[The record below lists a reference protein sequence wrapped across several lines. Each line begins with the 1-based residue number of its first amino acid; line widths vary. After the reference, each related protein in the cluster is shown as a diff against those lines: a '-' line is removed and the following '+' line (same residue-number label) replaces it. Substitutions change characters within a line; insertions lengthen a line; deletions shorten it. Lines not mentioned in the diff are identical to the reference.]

1 MSQIESLPEAP
12 TPSQQTAA
20 AALTPHRRSRAVPRV
35 LNNIVWMLLVLFALV
50 GYLLNPFF
58 FSIANMQNILVQATT
73 LGFLAVGISFTLLIG
88 EIDLSVV
95 GVLGFSGSIG
105 AVAVNAG
112 LPPFLCILLVIAMGG
127 VLGLVNGLCVAKLGM
142 NSLITTLAV
151 GLTLTGAVLA
161 ITRGTTITIAQ
172 PGYTFIGT
180 QSIGGWPIMPVALI
194 LLFVIVTVL
203 LNRSRWGRSI
213 YATGGNERAAFAA
226 GVRTTRVR
234 TSAFVVSG
242 LLAGCA
248 GWVSTAYLSG
258 VNSTIGSEVL
268 LYAIAAPVI
277 GGVSLT
283 GGVGK
288 VTGILG
294 GILLIT
300 IVQVGLQLSSVS
312 AYYVS
317 MAGGAMIF
325 VAVLIDVLRVRTLK
339 RR

>member
-1 MSQIESLPEAP
+1 MSTIQTPPAASAVAP
-12 TPSQQTAA
+12 APRARQKT
-20 AALTPHRRSRAVPRV
+20 RAVPLL
-35 LNNIVWMLLVLFALV
+35 LNNIVWLLLVLFAFV
-50 GYLLNPFF
+50 GYGLNSFF
-58 FSIANMQNILVQATT
+58 FSIPNMQNILVQATT
-73 LGFLAVGISFTLLIG
+73 LGFLAVGIAFTLLIG

-112 LPPFLCILLVIAMGG
+112 VPPFLSILLVIATGG
-127 VLGLVNGLCVAKLGM
+127 VFGLINGLCVAKLGM
-142 NSLITTLAV
+142 NSLITTLAM

-161 ITRGTTITIAQ
+161 ITAGTTITISQ

-180 QSIGGWPIMPVALI
+180 QSIGGWPIMPVALV
-194 LLFVIVTVL
+194 LLFVVVAVL
-203 LNRSRWGRSI
+203 LSRSRWGRSI

-234 TSAFVVSG
+234 LSAFIVSG
-242 LLAGCA
+242 LLAGIA

-258 VNSTIGSEVL
+258 VNSTIGSDIL

-300 IVQVGLQLSSVS
+300 VVQVGLQLSSIS
-312 AYYVS
+312 AYYVA
-317 MAGGAMIF
+317 MAGGLMIF
-325 VAVLIDVLRVRTLK
+325 LAVFIDVLRVRTL
-339 RR
+339 RRR

>member
-1 MSQIESLPEAP
+1 MSQTQSPPIAPPADIAAKPRTRPDSGALP
-12 TPSQQTAA
+12 
-20 AALTPHRRSRAVPRV
+20 LV
-35 LNNIVWMLLVLFALV
+35 LNNIVWLLLVLFAFV

-58 FSIANMQNILVQATT
+58 FSIPNMQNILVQATT
-73 LGFLAVGISFTLLIG
+73 LGFLAVGIAFTLLIG

-112 LPPFLCILLVIAMGG
+112 LPPVLSILLVIATGG
-127 VLGLVNGLCVAKLGM
+127 VFGLINGLCVAKLGM
-142 NSLITTLAV
+142 NSLITTLAM

-161 ITRGTTITIAQ
+161 ITAGTTITISE

-180 QSIGGWPIMPVALI
+180 QSIGGWPIMPIALI
-194 LLFVIVTVL
+194 LLFVVVTVL
-203 LNRSRWGRSI
+203 LNRSRWGRSV

-234 TSAFVVSG
+234 LSAFVVSG

-258 VNSTIGSEVL
+258 VNSTIGSDIL

-300 IVQVGLQLSSVS
+300 VVQVGLQLSSIS
-312 AYYVS
+312 AYYVA
-317 MAGGAMIF
+317 MAGGLMIF
-325 VAVLIDVLRVRTLK
+325 VAVFIDVLRVRTLK

>member
-1 MSQIESLPEAP
+1 MSQTQSPPIAP
-12 TPSQQTAA
+12 PAVSAA
-20 AALTPHRRSRAVPRV
+20 KPRTRPDSRALPLV
-35 LNNIVWMLLVLFALV
+35 LNNIVWLLLVLFAVV

-58 FSIANMQNILVQATT
+58 FSIPNMQNILVQATT
-73 LGFLAVGISFTLLIG
+73 LGFLAVGIAFTLLIG

-112 LPPFLCILLVIAMGG
+112 VPPVLSILLVIATGG
-127 VLGLVNGLCVAKLGM
+127 VFGLINGLCVAKLGM
-142 NSLITTLAV
+142 NSLITTLAM

-161 ITRGTTITIAQ
+161 ITAGTTITISE

-180 QSIGGWPIMPVALI
+180 QSIGGWPIMPIALI
-194 LLFVIVTVL
+194 LLFVVVTVL
-203 LNRSRWGRSI
+203 LNRSRWGRSV

-234 TSAFVVSG
+234 LSAFVVSG

-258 VNSTIGSEVL
+258 VNSTIGSDIL

-300 IVQVGLQLSSVS
+300 VVQVGLQLSSIS
-312 AYYVS
+312 AYYVA
-317 MAGGAMIF
+317 MAGGLMIF
-325 VAVLIDVLRVRTLK
+325 VAVFIDVLRVRTLK

>member
-1 MSQIESLPEAP
+1 MSQVQSSPVVPSP
-12 TPSQQTAA
+12 TAS
-20 AALTPHRRSRAVPRV
+20 TPLVRQKSRALPLI
-35 LNNIVWMLLVLFALV
+35 LNNIVWMLLVLFAVV
-50 GYLLNPFF
+50 GYLLNSFF

-73 LGFLAVGISFTLLIG
+73 LGFLAVGIAFTLLIG

-112 LPPFLCILLVIAMGG
+112 VPPFLSILLVVATGG
-127 VLGLVNGLCVAKLGM
+127 LFGFINGFCVAKLGM
-142 NSLITTLAV
+142 NSLITTLAM

-161 ITRGTTITIAQ
+161 ITAGTTITISK

-180 QSIGGWPIMPVALI
+180 QSIGRWPIMPVALI
-194 LLFVIVTVL
+194 LLFIVVTVV

-213 YATGGNERAAFAA
+213 YATGGNKRAAFAA

-234 TSAFVVSG
+234 VSAFVVSG
-242 LLAGCA
+242 LLAGFA
-248 GWVSTAYLSG
+248 GWIFTAYLSG
-258 VNSTIGSEVL
+258 VNSTIGSNIL

-300 IVQVGLQLSSVS
+300 VVQVGLQLSSIS
-312 AYYVS
+312 AYYVA
-317 MAGGAMIF
+317 MAGGLMIF

-339 RR
+339 GR

>member
-1 MSQIESLPEAP
+1 MSQTKSPPIAP
-12 TPSQQTAA
+12 AA
-20 AALTPHRRSRAVPRV
+20 ATAVPRSRARQKSRALPLV
-35 LNNIVWMLLVLFALV
+35 LNNIVWLLLVLFAIV

-73 LGFLAVGISFTLLIG
+73 LGFLAVGIAFTLLIG

-112 LPPFLCILLVIAMGG
+112 LPPVLSILLVIVTGG
-127 VLGLVNGLCVAKLGM
+127 VFGLINGLCVAKLGM
-142 NSLITTLAV
+142 NSLITTLAM

-161 ITRGTTITIAQ
+161 ITAGTTITITE

-180 QSIGGWPIMPVALI
+180 QSISGWPIMPAALI
-194 LLFVIVTVL
+194 LLFIVVTVL

-234 TSAFVVSG
+234 LSAFVVSG

-258 VNSTIGSEVL
+258 VNSTIGSDIL

-300 IVQVGLQLSSVS
+300 VVQVGLQLSNIS
-312 AYYVS
+312 AYYVA
-317 MAGGAMIF
+317 MAGGLMIF

>member
-1 MSQIESLPEAP
+1 MSQIQSSPGVSPVAVAP
-12 TPSQQTAA
+12 NPRTRQK
-20 AALTPHRRSRAVPRV
+20 SRALPLL
-35 LNNIVWMLLVLFALV
+35 LNNIVWLLLVLFAFV
-50 GYLLNPFF
+50 GYLLNSFF
-58 FSIANMQNILVQATT
+58 FSIPNMQNILVQATT
-73 LGFLAVGISFTLLIG
+73 LGFLAVGIAFTLLIG

-112 LPPFLCILLVIAMGG
+112 IPPVLSILLVIAVGG
-127 VLGLVNGLCVAKLGM
+127 VFGLINGLCVAKLGM
-142 NSLITTLAV
+142 NSLITTLAM

-161 ITRGTTITIAQ
+161 ITAGSTITISK

-194 LLFVIVTVL
+194 LLFIVVTVL

-234 TSAFVVSG
+234 LSAFIVSG

-258 VNSTIGSEVL
+258 VNSTIGSNIL

-300 IVQVGLQLSSVS
+300 VVQVGLQLSSIS
-312 AYYVS
+312 AYYVA
-317 MAGGAMIF
+317 MAGGLMIF
-325 VAVLIDVLRVRTLK
+325 MAVFIDVLRVRTLK

>member
-1 MSQIESLPEAP
+1 MTQIQESPVAP
-12 TPSQQTAA
+12 SATAA
-20 AALTPHRRSRAVPRV
+20 PRARAGSRSRALPLI
-35 LNNIVWMLLVLFALV
+35 LNNIVWLLLLLFAVV
-50 GYLLNPFF
+50 GYLLNSFF

-73 LGFLAVGISFTLLIG
+73 LGFLAVGIAFTLLIG

-112 LPPFLCILLVIAMGG
+112 LPPVLSILLVIVTGG
-127 VLGLVNGLCVAKLGM
+127 VLGLINGLCVAKLGM
-142 NSLITTLAV
+142 NSLITTLAM

-161 ITRGTTITIAQ
+161 ITAGTTITITD

-180 QSIGGWPIMPVALI
+180 QSIGGWPIMPAALI
-194 LLFVIVTVL
+194 LLFVVVTVL

-234 TSAFVVSG
+234 LSAFVVSG

-258 VNSTIGSEVL
+258 VNSTIGSDIL

-283 GGVGK
+283 GGVGR

-300 IVQVGLQLSSVS
+300 VVQVGLQLSNIS
-312 AYYVS
+312 AYYIA
-317 MAGGAMIF
+317 MAGGLMIF
-325 VAVLIDVLRVRTLK
+325 VAVLIDVIRVRTLK